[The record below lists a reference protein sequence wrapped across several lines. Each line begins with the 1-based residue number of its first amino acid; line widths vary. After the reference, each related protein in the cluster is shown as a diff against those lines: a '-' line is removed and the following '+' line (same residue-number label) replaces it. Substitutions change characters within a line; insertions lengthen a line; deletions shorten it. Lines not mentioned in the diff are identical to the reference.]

1 MNFEI
6 ALLSSKLATPT
17 MYKQSL
23 RTKCEMATV
32 KHLFLEFPGVHRSL
46 EKRVNITLQY
56 LKNTDFQ
63 HTAQI
68 KTSECS
74 EQNGQVLF
82 KD

>member
-1 MNFEI
+1 M
-6 ALLSSKLATPT
+6 
-17 MYKQSL
+17 
-23 RTKCEMATV
+23 
-32 KHLFLEFPGVHRSL
+32 HRSL

-63 HTAQI
+63 HAAQMN
-68 KTSECS
+68 TSECS